1 MRIANSVV
9 YGDFINNLNL
19 SATTVQNTMQQLS
32 SGKAV
37 TKSSDNPLAAAKIMD
52 LTKAL
57 AQNKTYGNT
66 ISDSQSWTQ
75 TQDSA
80 LSSVSTALTRIRSLI
95 QSSANGTN
103 SADEVQA
110 NKDEISASLSTMV
123 DALNTSYGGRYVFA
137 GQSTDTKPF
146 SLTKDQATGDITG
159 ITYAGSNSN
168 LTREIS
174 DGVNINL
181 ATNGSQ
187 LMQPTNNGAST
198 TTTNGTYTSASDLND
213 YIGKLM
219 TNLNTV
225 INNKATTIDS
235 NGTTSQLT
243 PDQAQNNFSN
253 GLLADLDNFTNSI
266 VNARTNIG
274 AIENRLQASASLNT
288 SQNLSLSQD
297 KSDVQN
303 VDVAQTYMQ
312 YQNQMTA
319 YLSTLAMGTKIMQT
333 TILDYLR

>member
-19 SATTVQNTMQQLS
+19 NASTVQDTMHKLS

-37 TKSSDNPLAAAKIMD
+37 SKSSDDPLAAAKIMD
-52 LTKAL
+52 YTKAL

-123 DALNTSYGGRYVFA
+123 DALNTSYGDRYVFA

-146 SLTKDQATGDITG
+146 SLTKDANGEITG
-159 ITYAGSNSN
+159 LSYAGSNSN

-174 DGVNINL
+174 EGVNLDL

-333 TILDYLR
+333 TILDYLQ

>member
-19 SATTVQNTMQQLS
+19 NASTVQDTMHKLS

-37 TKSSDNPLAAAKIMD
+37 SKSSDDPLAAAKIMD
-52 LTKAL
+52 YTKAL

-146 SLTKDQATGDITG
+146 SLTKDTNGEITG
-159 ITYAGSNSN
+159 LSYAGSNSN

-174 DGVNINL
+174 EGVNLDL

-187 LMQPTNNGAST
+187 LMQPTTNGASAT
-198 TTTNGTYTSASDLND
+198 VSGDYTKATDLND

-219 TNLNTV
+219 TNLNNV
-225 INNKATTIDS
+225 IKDPSDKT
-235 NGTTSQLT
+235 
-243 PDQAQNNFSN
+243 AQTNLSN
-253 GLLADLDNFTNSI
+253 GLLADLDNFTNSM

-288 SQNLSLSQD
+288 SQNLALSQD
-297 KSDVQN
+297 KSNVQD

-319 YLSTLAMGTKIMQT
+319 YRSTLAMGTKIMQT
-333 TILDYLR
+333 TILDYL